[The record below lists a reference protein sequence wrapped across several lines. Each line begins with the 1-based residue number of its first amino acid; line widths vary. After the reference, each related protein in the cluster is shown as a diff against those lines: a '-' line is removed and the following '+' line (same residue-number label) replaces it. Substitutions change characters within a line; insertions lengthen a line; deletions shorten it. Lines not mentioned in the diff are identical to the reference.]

1 MENVTF
7 KFKINLLQRKTIRSP
22 LEIIIDDNE
31 KINVDPN
38 GSLSV
43 TVADGSRKMRL
54 SICVAESYGDR
65 GRLGILDTK
74 FDVRPGVKYLVTY
87 EYASM
92 FMKGSVSIKTV

>member
-7 KFKINLLQRKTIRSP
+7 KFKLGLMQNMTIKSP

-31 KINVDPN
+31 KFNVDPS

-43 TVADGSRKMRL
+43 TVADGSHKMRL
-54 SICVAESYGDR
+54 SICVVESYGDQ

-74 FDVRPGVKYLVTY
+74 LDVRPGVKYLVTY
-87 EYASM
+87 KYASM